1 MMDNQKSKKKT
12 PKAFNE
18 DAVLRGAWRRAFRLF
33 PIKKE
38 VLAEGT
44 RWVPKFNKDGSRSKV
59 DSKEHHCQVCTQWV
73 KASVGGKNNID
84 VDHITPVI
92 DINDTSGK
100 VKDWNVYKERLICDK
115 SNLQRICKPCHKIKT
130 KQERDHRQTLKDT
143 EAMNTLEQQI
153 TFAKSIHEE
162 KDLKKKLTRFL
173 NKKKPAET
181 RERAAKLHSIIID
194 RLTKED

>member
-1 MMDNQKSKKKT
+1 MTDSPKSKKKS

-33 PIKKE
+33 PVKKE

-44 RWVPKFNKDGSRSKV
+44 RWVEKFNKDGSRSKV
-59 DSKEHHCQVCTQWV
+59 DSKEHHCQVCNQWV

-84 VDHITPVI
+84 VDHIIPVI

-100 VKDWNVYKERLICDK
+100 VKDWNIYKARLVCEK
-115 SNLQRICKPCHKIKT
+115 SNLQRICKPCHKLKT
-130 KQERDHRQTLKDT
+130 KEEREHRQTLKDN
-143 EAMNTLEQQI
+143 EAMDSLEESI
-153 TFAKSIHEE
+153 KYAKSIEEE
-162 KDLKKKLTRFL
+162 KHLKKKLTRFL
-173 NKKKPAET
+173 SKKKPVET
-181 RERAAKLHSIIID
+181 RERATKLKELLLN